1 MGGRGGRQRLD
12 KVIGDILEPNSELG
26 ANFPAPG
33 VAGRVRRARIKG
45 NPFERGLGSLGDA
58 GGRGESSVWLPFI
71 PLNPRS
77 SHQLLAGL
85 PGFCPLPFLPCPPP
99 HPPHPLSLLPT
110 LSGVSP
116 CGPGAEGLLWEMG
129 TVSRQ
134 GPLSPGPW
142 PEGCLLSVHT
152 PIRPLSPSI
161 PSPHLAPL
169 SGPFPPPS
177 LWNEKGDGRE
187 KKEFSLEEGG

>member
-1 MGGRGGRQRLD
+1 MGGRQRLD
-12 KVIGDILEPNSELG
+12 KIIGDILEPNSELG

-33 VAGRVRRARIKG
+33 VAGQVRRARIKG

-85 PGFCPLPFLPCPPP
+85 PGFCPLPTSSPTPSTVSPSNIEWG
-99 HPPHPLSLLPT
+99 LSLWT
-110 LSGVSP
+110 RSRGAAVGDGDGVQARSLAR
-116 CGPGAEGLLWEMG
+116 GV
-129 TVSRQ
+129 VS
-134 GPLSPGPW
+134 
-142 PEGCLLSVHT
+142 
-152 PIRPLSPSI
+152 
-161 PSPHLAPL
+161 SPHLSPL